1 MPLKKL
7 PGHPRAASGM
17 EWTIFKKLPGIF
29 LGGLALIGLIT
40 WGFHQWPPEGNEFE
54 VAKHLLNIDI
64 FAIGL
69 AVVHATAVG
78 TIAIGCV
85 VVMIMKGPAY
95 VADGIP
101 MVDAESPEEADEALR
116 KAAEAEQGHASLRV
130 GSGDGNPAGV
140 DGVSRDANSA
150 KE

>member
-7 PGHPRAASGM
+7 PGHLRAASGM
-17 EWTIFKKLPGIF
+17 EWVIFKKLPGIF

-54 VAKHLLNIDI
+54 VAKRLLNIDI

-78 TIAIGCV
+78 TVAIGCV

-116 KAAEAEQGHASLRV
+116 KAAEAEQGDAQLPRAGGDRDASGGDASAS
-130 GSGDGNPAGV
+130 GSGDV
-140 DGVSRDANSA
+140 RH
-150 KE
+150 